1 MATPRSRP
9 HLQRL
14 VAQDAFWWATG
25 IEDTFI
31 TAPWPATGRILDE
44 YALTGHYDRWA
55 EDIGLMA
62 SLGVQAARYGLPW
75 HHVQPERDTW
85 DWSFA
90 DNALSALLDRGIEPI
105 VDLVHYGLPPWIDG
119 AYLNP
124 DYPDLVAEYA
134 GRLAE
139 RFHGRIR
146 YYTPLNEPRVTAWYC
161 GRLGWWPPYRRGWRG
176 FVAVMLAIARG
187 IVTTLWRLDAVDPD
201 IVPVHVDATDL
212 YETRD
217 PGLREETERRQEIV
231 FLALDLVSGRVDR
244 NHSLWSWLL
253 QYGATESD
261 LAWFQD
267 NAVDLPL
274 IGLNLYPMFTQKRL
288 QRELNGRFRIRQP
301 YASGD
306 LLARL
311 GRLYHERYHV
321 PLFVSETAS
330 IGSVDKRQRW
340 LDDSL
345 GAVRTLRQEGVPMI
359 GYTWWPLFDMVAWAY
374 RQGLREPAQYFA
386 RMGLWDLDPATLN
399 RTPTALVGS
408 YQTYVAGGSSAV
420 GPLRPDRI

>member
-1 MATPRSRP
+1 MVNYPQTEDYTRITEYKYLTGQEHAKTALTYEYPSAEGDPYYPIPKPENQELFKRYERARARDAGCVVRRPPRDLSLLQHGPDRRTGARHFPAYQRLHSDFRRETAHIPHHRRRSHPDTVAAPRPRP

-62 SLGVQAARYGLPW
+62 SLGVQAARYGIPW

-253 QYGATESD
+253 QYGAT
-261 LAWFQD
+261 
-267 NAVDLPL
+267 
-274 IGLNLYPMFTQKRL
+274 
-288 QRELNGRFRIRQP
+288 RERSCVV
-301 YASGD
+301 SG
-306 LLARL
+306 
-311 GRLYHERYHV
+311 
-321 PLFVSETAS
+321 
-330 IGSVDKRQRW
+330 
-340 LDDSL
+340 
-345 GAVRTLRQEGVPMI
+345 
-359 GYTWWPLFDMVAWAY
+359 
-374 RQGLREPAQYFA
+374 
-386 RMGLWDLDPATLN
+386 
-399 RTPTALVGS
+399 
-408 YQTYVAGGSSAV
+408 
-420 GPLRPDRI
+420 